1 MFRKIQLM
9 ALSAMAIM
17 LTFIATANVSSFKWF
32 IIYEPELP
40 ECLK

>member
-9 ALSAMAIM
+9 ALSSMAIM

-32 IIYEPELP
+32 IIYEPEVP